1 MWFQKISIPTPR
13 KVRKVSGFPRGSGGG
28 GGSICLFSSGEEGT
42 KGKYFQTVLVMRKR
56 VTKKKTQKFTTKI
69 YLRRIRINEHSK
81 DILSVPWND
90 LSRENVPYG
99 LPFLNGQLFER
110 ISGIKLCSNGLGY
123 LFQNKNVICFNGL
136 SYLFTKNV
144 ICLNGLGYLFEKKLP
159 SIRMAWAIHL
169 KKIVIRSNGYG
180 YPFEN

>member
-1 MWFQKISIPTPR
+1 MVPENIHTNPAEGTEGI
-13 KVRKVSGFPRGSGGG
+13 GFSTGEWGG

-99 LPFLNGQLFER
+99 LPFVTSQGKTYTNGFPLNG
-110 ISGIKLCSNGLGY
+110 
-123 LFQNKNVICFNGL
+123 
-136 SYLFTKNV
+136 
-144 ICLNGLGYLFEKKLP
+144 
-159 SIRMAWAIHL
+159 
-169 KKIVIRSNGYG
+169 
-180 YPFEN
+180 